1 MFFVSA
7 IPIHFNPNM
16 FSIGNFVLSWHGF
29 FSVVAM
35 VVGVWMAGRAASR
48 ENLDKDLVYN
58 TAIWGIIGGV
68 IGARLVH
75 VIDYWSVYSL
85 NPVSIFQMW
94 SGGIGLWGG
103 ILGGWLGGS
112 AYGFFSKQNVGKLM
126 DIGAASLLVGQTIG
140 RIGDIINGEHCAIST
155 DTPWGWFFTHPNSPG
170 RYCIEKSSNW
180 SQGYFPEG
188 TSYQTPVHPAIVYEM
203 IWNMIGFIIITL
215 LRGRVRPDGSIFMIY
230 LFWYSIGRFFV
241 QFLRL
246 DSIKFGIFQEA
257 HIIAF
262 ICFFITGIFI
272 IFKTR
277 LSFKTENNTLAK
289 IGTRSERRRKSRNL

>member
-1 MFFVSA
+1 
-7 IPIHFNPNM
+7 M

-35 VVGVWMAGRAASR
+35 VVGVWLAGRAASR

-68 IGARLVH
+68 IGARFVH

-126 DIGAASLLVGQTIG
+126 DIGAVSLLVGQTIG

-203 IWNMIGFIIITL
+203 IWNMIGLFIIIL

-230 LFWYSIGRFFV
+230 LFWYSIGRFFI

-289 IGTRSERRRKSRNL
+289 IGSRSERRRKSRNL

>member
-1 MFFVSA
+1 M
-7 IPIHFNPNM
+7 
-16 FSIGNFVLSWHGF
+16 LSWHGF

-140 RIGDIINGEHCAIST
+140 RIGDIINGELCAIST
-155 DTPWGWFFTHPNSPG
+155 ATPWGWFFTHPNSPG

-241 QFLRL
+241 QF
-246 DSIKFGIFQEA
+246 
-257 HIIAF
+257 
-262 ICFFITGIFI
+262 
-272 IFKTR
+272 
-277 LSFKTENNTLAK
+277 
-289 IGTRSERRRKSRNL
+289 

>member
-1 MFFVSA
+1 
-7 IPIHFNPNM
+7 M

-75 VIDYWSVYSL
+75 VIDYWSVYSV

>member
-1 MFFVSA
+1 M
-7 IPIHFNPNM
+7 
-16 FSIGNFVLSWHGF
+16 LSWHGF

-35 VVGVWMAGRAASR
+35 VVGVWLAGRAASR

-68 IGARLVH
+68 IGARIVH
-75 VIDYWSVYSL
+75 VVDYWSVYSL

-126 DIGAASLLVGQTIG
+126 DIGAVSLLVGQTIG

-203 IWNMIGFIIITL
+203 IWNMIGLFIITL

-230 LFWYSIGRFFV
+230 LFWYSIGRFFI

>member
-1 MFFVSA
+1 M
-7 IPIHFNPNM
+7 
-16 FSIGNFVLSWHGF
+16 LSWHGF

-140 RIGDIINGEHCAIST
+140 RIGDIINGEHCDIST
-155 DTPWGWFFTHPNSPG
+155 NTPWGWFFTHPNSPG

-180 SQGYFPEG
+180 SQGYFPEA